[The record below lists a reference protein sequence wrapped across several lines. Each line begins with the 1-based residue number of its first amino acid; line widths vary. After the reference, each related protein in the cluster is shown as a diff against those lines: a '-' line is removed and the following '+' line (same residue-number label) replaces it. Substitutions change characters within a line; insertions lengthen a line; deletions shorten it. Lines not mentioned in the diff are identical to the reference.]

1 MAEGGNSSI
10 ESQALTQE
18 LFDVFH
24 FDGFE
29 VTVDRPFGDDDNSF
43 SLSNFTMLEGRK
55 VKL

>member
-1 MAEGGNSSI
+1 MTEGGDSGI
-10 ESQALTQE
+10 ESQALSQE

-29 VTVDRPFGDDDNSF
+29 VTVDRPFRNDDNSF

-55 VKL
+55 VEL